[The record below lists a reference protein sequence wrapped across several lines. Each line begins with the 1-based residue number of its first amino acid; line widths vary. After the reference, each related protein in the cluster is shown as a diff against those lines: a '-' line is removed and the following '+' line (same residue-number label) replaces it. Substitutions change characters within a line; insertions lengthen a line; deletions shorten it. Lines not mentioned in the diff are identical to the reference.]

1 MLGPVG
7 KPYNRAFYRRH
18 VADSAQ
24 SAAIIVPIVLEAV
37 RPRQVVDV
45 GCGLGAWLAA
55 LRDRG
60 ADQILG
66 LDGDHVPRDRL
77 MISADDFRAF
87 DLAKP
92 VGLDQ
97 RFDLAISLEVAEH
110 LPEAGAADFVASL
123 TRLSDIVLFSAAIPG
138 QGGDG
143 HVNEQWQ
150 SYWAA
155 LFATHGYR
163 PIDCIRPRVWRDLR
177 VQWWYTQNI
186 LLYASADALERAP
199 ALRAMQEACAPIP
212 LDLVHPRRYLLD
224 RIPTEISVRRA
235 GRLFSGAL
243 RRWAVQRGM
252 R

>member
-7 KPYNRAFYRRH
+7 TPYNRAFYRRH

-24 SAAIIVPIVLEAV
+24 SADVIVPIVLEAV

-45 GCGLGAWLAA
+45 GCGVGAWLAA
-55 LRDRG
+55 FRDRG
-60 ADQILG
+60 VDRILG

-77 MISADDFRAF
+77 MISADDFRSF

-110 LPEAGAADFVASL
+110 LPEASAADFVASL

-163 PIDCIRPRVWRDLR
+163 PIDCIRPRVWRDPR
-177 VQWWYTQNI
+177 VQWWYMQNI
-186 LLYASADALERAP
+186 LLYVSADALERAP
-199 ALRAMQEACAPIP
+199 LLREMQQACAPIP

-224 RIPTEISVRRA
+224 RNSTEISVRRA

>member
-1 MLGPVG
+1 MPGPVV
-7 KPYNRAFYRRH
+7 KPYNRSFYNRH
-18 VADSAQ
+18 VAESAQ
-24 SAAIIVPIVLEAV
+24 SAAAIVPLVLEAV

-45 GCGLGAWLAA
+45 GCGVGAWLAA
-55 LRDRG
+55 FRNQG
-60 ADQILG
+60 ADRILG

-77 MISADDFRAF
+77 LIPVEDFRPF

-110 LPEAGAADFVASL
+110 LPEAGAADFVALL

-155 LFATHGYR
+155 LFAAHDYR
-163 PIDCIRPRVWRDLR
+163 PIDCIRPRVWRDPR
-177 VQWWYTQNI
+177 VQWWYTQNT
-186 LLYASADALERAP
+186 LLYVSGTVLERLS
-199 ALRAMQEACAPIP
+199 ALRDLAAAYAHIP

-224 RIPTEISVRRA
+224 STSSEISVRRA

-243 RRWAVQRGM
+243 RRWAAQRGI